1 VAVDAVEA
9 LSRVRLLAG
18 VERRDLER
26 LARSFRERRFDAGQ
40 VVTREGEE
48 GSGFFIILE
57 GSAEVS
63 VAGEQ
68 RRRLGPGDPLGEMAL
83 IDRGPRSATVVASTD
98 LTCLALTPWE
108 FRAFVEEHPT
118 VAWSLLEAMAQRLR
132 AADAQSEKPS

>member
-9 LSRVRLLAG
+9 LARVRLLAG

-48 GSGFFIILE
+48 GTGFFVILE

-63 VAGEQ
+63 IAGE
-68 RRRLGPGDPLGEMAL
+68 RRRTLGPGEALGEMAL
-83 IDRGPRSATVVASTD
+83 IDRGPRSATVAATTD
-98 LTCLALTPWE
+98 LLCLALTPWE
-108 FRAFVEEHPT
+108 FRSFVEEHPS
-118 VAWSLLEAMAQRLR
+118 VAWALLEAMAQRLR
-132 AADAQSEKPS
+132 TADAQAERSG